1 MYSIKNKLKEYYIS
15 YWENSI
21 KSENGKL
28 RTCTY
33 KLFKSTFGMETYLDA
48 INDKNQENIYP
59 LLE

>member
-15 YWENSI
+15 YWENSL

-28 RTCTY
+28 RTY
-33 KLFKSTFGMETYLDA
+33 KLFKSTLGMETYLDA
-48 INDKNQENIYP
+48 INDKMIQENIYP